1 MTEFTPRL
9 YIMIPMDI
17 PDGNPGKMMAQAA
30 HAQALFSREMNKRK
44 QDLSALEKYPNLAL
58 TSSLL
63 DSYDSWLK
71 EGDGFGTT
79 IVLSC
84 LSQDILENYGSE
96 KHLVSGKVI
105 DPTYPWRNFYGE
117 LFVKEQLTAGW
128 VFITTEEE
136 AKIFSKYSL
145 HR

>member
-1 MTEFTPRL
+1 MSDFTPRL

-30 HAQALFSREMNKRK
+30 HAQALFTKEMDERGRRFNAAQTYNSRKLK
-44 QDLSALEKYPNLAL
+44 
-58 TSSLL
+58 SSLL
-63 DSYDSWLK
+63 DSYNFWIE
-71 EGDGFGTT
+71 EGGGFGTT

-84 LSQDILENYGSE
+84 LLQDISSNYKSI
-96 KHLVSGKVI
+96 KITCCGKVI

-117 LFVKEQLTAGW
+117 MFVKEQLTAGW
-128 VFITTEEE
+128 AFVTSEEE
-136 AKIFSKYSL
+136 AQVFSKYKL

>member
-1 MTEFTPRL
+1 
-9 YIMIPMDI
+9 MIPMDI

-30 HAQALFSREMNKRK
+30 HAQALFTREMNKRK
-44 QDLSALEKYPNLAL
+44 QDFSDLEKHKNIEL
-58 TSSLL
+58 TSSFL
-63 DSYDSWLK
+63 DSYEAWLK

-84 LSQDILENYGSE
+84 LIKDIRSNYASTTN
-96 KHLVSGKVI
+96 LASGRVI

-128 VFITTEEE
+128 VFVTTEEE
-136 AKIFSKYSL
+136 AQFFSKCSL
-145 HR
+145 YR